1 MFAQG
6 PNALTVDG
14 RPTLEHIDFALMDSY
29 RFPDRQG
36 FPDSYRAFIRHAG
49 WARTFGLWLIY
60 PPVVPGFADSWQ
72 GRAGNLTAHLQSVYE
87 DGRDEEFDWMIEPD
101 GNWSLFDSLQVFG
114 WSENGDALLWD
125 TASRGTDGEFPVWE
139 SRSFNSLH
147 RLGGSLY
154 EALPSIR
161 ARTASLFGPRTCDIE
176 PLLPIPL

>member
-6 PNALTVDG
+6 PNALTVEG
-14 RPTLEHIDFALMDSY
+14 QSTLQHIDFTVLDSF

-60 PPVVPGFADSWQ
+60 PPVLPGFADGWQ
-72 GRAGNLTAHLQSVYE
+72 GRARNLTAHLRSVYRE
-87 DGRDEEFDWMIEPD
+87 GRDDEFDWMIEPD
-101 GNWSLFDSLQVFG
+101 GDWSLPDSLQVFG

-125 TASRGTDGEFPVWE
+125 TASRGADGEFPVWE

-147 RLGGSLY
+147 RLGGSFH
-154 EALPSIR
+154 EVLPSIR
-161 ARTASLFGPRTCDIE
+161 TRAMGLFGPRTSEIE
-176 PLLPIPL
+176 PLQPTQL